1 MVVKGYWLVVCGL
14 LDYVTRGNVT
24 KAKESKSLVISR
36 SLESYP
42 KSIFATFPKNLV

>member
-1 MVVKGYWLVVCGL
+1 MLVNGYWLLVCGL

-24 KAKESKSLVISR
+24 KAKESKNLVIFR

-42 KSIFATFPKNLV
+42 KSILANFLEKI